1 MKSLIRSLTT
11 FSLIG
16 TTVLGSW
23 LIQGAKVL
31 ALPTEEILQKLR
43 PVPVFTVADSNGAP
57 LIASGENNAKVAG
70 VFISQEDA
78 NSFVE
83 KLKKENPDLGK
94 KVQVVPV
101 SLGEIFE
108 LKEANQDKPD
118 AINFAYVPM
127 TDEVEGAKKI
137 LSENNQEYKGGVPLF
152 VAKAGK
158 DKGYL
163 TIKQDEAEIIPFFFE
178 KEQVQRLIERFKK
191 DQPDLASSIA
201 IEVVVLEGVLTAL
214 KESED
219 EMLKKIVL
227 WPSQESIDFLRSV
240 NENQTNNENKPE

>member
-11 FSLIG
+11 FGLIG

-23 LIQGAKVL
+23 LVQGSKLL

-43 PVPVFTVADSNGAP
+43 PVPVFTVADSNGSP

-78 NSFVE
+78 NSFVQ
-83 KLKKENPDLGK
+83 KLKQENPDLGG

-108 LKEANQDKPD
+108 LKEANAQKPD
-118 AINFAYVPM
+118 GINFAYVPM
-127 TDEVEGAKKI
+127 REEVEGAKKI
-137 LSENNQEYKGGVPLF
+137 LSANDQEYKGGVPLF
-152 VAKAGK
+152 VAKAGE

-163 TIKQDEAEIIPFFFE
+163 TIKQNDTEIIPFFFE
-178 KEQVQRLIERFKK
+178 KEQVENLIKRFKEN
-191 DQPDLASSIA
+191 QPDLASSID
-201 IEVVVLEGVLTAL
+201 IEVVILEVVLSNL
-214 KESED
+214 KEGD
-219 EMLKKIVL
+219 HEMLKKIVL
-227 WPSQESIDFLRSV
+227 WPSEESIKFLRES
-240 NENQTNNENKPE
+240 QGNNSN

>member
-11 FSLIG
+11 LGLIG

-23 LIQGAKVL
+23 LVQGSKLL

-70 VFISQEDA
+70 VFISQKDA
-78 NSFVE
+78 NSFVA
-83 KLKKENPDLGK
+83 KLKQENPDLGK

-108 LKEANQDKPD
+108 LKQANENKQDG
-118 AINFAYVPM
+118 INFAYVPM
-127 TDEVEGAKKI
+127 SDEIEGAKKI
-137 LSENNQEYKGGVPLF
+137 LSANNQEYKGGVPLF
-152 VAKAGK
+152 VAKAGE
-158 DKGYL
+158 DQGYL
-163 TIKQDEAEIIPFFFE
+163 TIKQNETEIIPFFFE
-178 KEQVQRLIERFKK
+178 KEQVQKLIERFKK

-201 IEVVVLEGVLTAL
+201 IEVVVLEGVLSAL
-214 KESED
+214 KEGDD
-219 EMLKKIVL
+219 EMLKKIVF
-227 WPSQESIDFLRSV
+227 WPSEESLQFLRSAT
-240 NENQTNNENKPE
+240 EKKAE